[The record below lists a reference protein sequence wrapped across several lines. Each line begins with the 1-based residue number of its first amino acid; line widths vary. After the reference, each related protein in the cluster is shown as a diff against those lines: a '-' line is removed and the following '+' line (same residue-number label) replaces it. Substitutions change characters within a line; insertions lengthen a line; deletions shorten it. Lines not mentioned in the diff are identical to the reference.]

1 MSAKGEIWLSHFLT
15 PADIQAKEISASIQP
30 KAEKLNSLLGCAGE
44 KHTLRRAHSNKRQAL
59 LLRKLEIQ
67 IG

>member
-1 MSAKGEIWLSHFLT
+1 LVEPFPHPRRRTG
-15 PADIQAKEISASIQP
+15 QEISASIQP
-30 KAEKLNSLLGCAGE
+30 KAEKFNPLLGCAGE
-44 KHTLRRAHSNKRQAL
+44 KHTLQRAHSNKRQAL